1 MGVRKVFI
9 TFFSGPFTRQ
19 FRVTKKYN
27 AKNVVPVQNYRTQA
41 ICCLYNVEYS
51 ILWKEQQ
58 VNIYIY
64 IFLNCSRLVIQKMS
78 QIPLALWSKWAK
90 VDKKGSVLD
99 PDASL
104 PGPGNRRKLSSH
116 THKPHTLLTLYTL
129 HILFTPHTTHT
140 TLQYT
145 HSSHT
150 SHTPQITHLTHTP
163 HTHPTHT
170 LHTLLTHTCTR
181 NITHNSYNK
190 QSYTLSWHIR
200 TTYTFM
206 ILSSHHTHYT
216 HSSHHTFFTHHTPHK
231 LLTRY
236 TNHIPPHWSEP
247 IFLAYQNFKIPFV
260 HIFFG
265 GWTFFLTH
273 RNDHVQY
280 VCTFFFRGTFNL

>member
-27 AKNVVPVQNYRTQA
+27 AKNVVPVQNYSTQA

-78 QIPLALWSKWAK
+78 QIPLALWSKRAK

-116 THKPHTLLTLYTL
+116 THT
-129 HILFTPHTTHT
+129 HTTHT
-140 TLQYT
+140 PYTIHTTHTLHTSHHTHYTTIYALLTHLTHSSNHTPYT

-150 SHTPQITHLTHTP
+150 PY
-163 HTHPTHT
+163 THPTHTTHTHLHAKYYTQFLQQTKLHTLLTYTYNVHIHDTFFTPHT
-170 LHTLLTHTCTR
+170 LHTLLTP
-181 NITHNSYNK
+181 
-190 QSYTLSWHIR
+190 HIL
-200 TTYTFM
+200 Y
-206 ILSSHHTHYT
+206 
-216 HSSHHTFFTHHTPHK
+216 TPHTTQTPYTIHKPHTSTLIGTYFFSLSK
-231 LLTRY
+231 L
-236 TNHIPPHWSEP
+236 
-247 IFLAYQNFKIPFV
+247 
-260 HIFFG
+260 
-265 GWTFFLTH
+265 
-273 RNDHVQY
+273 
-280 VCTFFFRGTFNL
+280 